1 MMPPPRAPVCN
12 VGVCDPINLKCACVE
27 SGAAVVKEY
36 NIEVKHAN
44 TNKWMPYR
52 ICGLDG
58 GDALDCEISHE
69 WLAANAGAVE
79 GSTVVFRVSA
89 FNQYGWGATSKD
101 LTTKFLSKPK

>member
-1 MMPPPRAPVCN
+1 
-12 VGVCDPINLKCACVE
+12 
-27 SGAAVVKEY
+27 
-36 NIEVKHAN
+36 
-44 TNKWMPYR
+44 MPYR